1 MKTIKYLLLFLFFY
15 TNALAQTNVSGT
27 ISTDSTWTIAGS
39 PYRVTDNVY
48 LDNGATLTIEPD
60 VIVRF
65 NSGRYLYVYG
75 TLNANSA
82 TFTSYRDSIGG
93 SPSPGDWRS
102 IYINNDGT
110 ANLTNCTVSYG
121 NPNINVYNGT
131 LVFFGG
137 TVKNSSYRN
146 IELRNGT
153 ANIDNS
159 SLYFDNPTS
168 NRYNFYSDGGSS
180 TVDINRTEIYN
191 GQYNVFLSNNGTVT
205 IDSTNIYNTSTLSSS
220 INLDIR
226 SDSVHVT
233 NSDIYESST
242 NIRAYGG
249 DLTLENTDV
258 FNNTPYGTG
267 LLIYSRNSEVI
278 MWGGNNFYS
287 LQKPI
292 IYQAAGNIIYHGT
305 NTISNNTTDA
315 VFMEFSGYNSNYVYR
330 MVLDTV
336 SVPYYF
342 TTDFTVPSNSTLEIA
357 SNNMVKFAQ
366 YRGIFVDGAFKAEAG
381 VGSKI
386 YFTSITDDNIGGDT
400 NGDGATTIPSSNYWD
415 GIIFRASSADS
426 ACVVRRC
433 EIKFTGAYYYNYY
446 YGGAINIFDASPTID
461 NNEVSNSYYGMR
473 IEGAS
478 DPVISNNVIG
488 TSEVVPVAMSI
499 YSNPEFVNNSFSFED
514 NQYDAIG
521 LLGGTLTRDG
531 HLIKRS
537 FTDLPNV
544 TYLLLGTITVPAGN
558 ELIINKGIVIKGY
571 NSGHKLVIEGKLTA
585 DATADSMIVFTSVK
599 DDNFGNPPD
608 TNKDGTISTPAKGN
622 WGGIT
627 FQSTADPTSILNY
640 CRLRFGHN
648 TDYHPSGSPNWGGQ
662 ITIINCH
669 PQISYCDI
677 SDVNYGIVSAVSAK
691 PKIWN
696 NTITNTTYTPIAIS
710 VSSDPDFSG
719 NIFTNAGYTALGLLG
734 EKLGVDG
741 VVKNRDVAGYINI
754 TYVLLNSITV
764 NSGAN
769 LSFEPGT
776 VVKMS
781 QYTSFFIDGGFKAQG
796 TLPDGQIIFTSLKDD
811 NVGNPGDTNGDGNDT
826 APGKGDWSS
835 IVFRGTSDDEYSLI
849 DNCLIKYAGN
859 WYYAYYYGAVVY
871 VNAGSKIQ
879 NSIISDSY
887 YGLVYD
893 GNSTAAAENV
903 VIQNCYWDPIAMS
916 LKSDPTFIN
925 LTFTANGSKGLKIRE
940 GTLSSD
946 AYLKKR
952 DVAGI
957 NNIGY
962 ILDNLTIA
970 TNAVLTI
977 EPGVV
982 IKFNSNQSITVNGA
996 LIANGTSYEKIV
1008 FTSIKDDSRGGDTN
1022 DDGNDTSPA
1031 KGNWRAINFENTSI
1045 DSLNVLKNVDI
1056 RFGGS
1061 YSGQNRGI
1069 ISVEDSKVLI
1079 DSCDISHSSS
1089 AAIGVY
1095 GSAYPVI
1102 SNNNISNIDYTPI
1115 SMSMFSNP
1123 VFINNTTSNIGI
1135 MALGIIPETYATTD
1149 TIPVRNFAGFN
1160 NVTYYYYGT
1169 ATINSGTTITIPAGL
1184 VFKHAYFAVNGAIN
1198 IEGTP
1203 AEKVVFTEL
1212 RDDEYGNPLDTNG
1225 DGSLSSP
1232 SIDYYYN
1239 FDYRLSFGDVSNDT
1253 LSSVDNAIFRYVDM
1267 PVTMNSASPTI
1278 KNSIFDK
1285 NNWGIILNGVSSPI
1299 VENCS
1304 FDNLIYAPFR
1314 ASILSYPDLTSG
1326 NSISGTT
1333 YRAIGIR
1340 GETLVSDYTLT
1351 KRDFAGITNIPY
1363 FIFEDYTIGT
1373 GVILSIDPGIVLK
1386 FNRYVGI
1393 NMKGA
1398 LKAIGGASL
1407 DSSIVFTHIRDDFYG
1422 GDTNADGTQTAPN
1435 LGSSD
1440 GRWDG
1445 ISYADESDDNDCIL
1459 QNVIIRFAWNGA
1471 ITTNSAIPTISYSV
1485 LKNNRYAL
1493 VANGASNPK
1502 INYCDI
1508 YDNQY
1513 YSYDVAVQNP
1523 GGAFIIDAENN
1534 WWGSNTGPTHA
1545 SNPGGTGQSVSNDV
1559 DYDPFLTNGTMNPI
1573 AGDVSL
1579 NGKIQAFDASMILK
1593 HVVNPAGPDA
1603 LNDIQQRVADV
1614 SNNGLIQ
1621 AYDASLVLQYVVDG
1635 IRVFPSEL
1643 QKILANPAAFKNMK
1657 KIIALQKVE
1666 SGQIIISDIKAN
1678 RGDVADIP
1686 VKIENV
1692 EGMTSSQLTLQ
1703 YDRSHVNISSIRTVD
1718 TAENRTFAYYD
1729 DKEKGEIY
1737 IALAGSEVMCS
1748 EGNILLISF
1757 NISEDIRGD
1766 VTSPLVIKKFLANE
1780 TDLTEFAKS
1789 GNIQIT
1795 GTPVSYALSQNYPN
1809 PFNPSTT
1816 IKYQVPED
1824 VHVAISIYNSLG
1836 QLVRTLVNETQSA
1849 GKYEVVWDSTDDNG
1863 IRVSSGVYIYRM
1875 RAGDTFIHTRK
1886 LLFIK

>member
-27 ISTDSTWTIAGS
+27 ISTDSTWTITGS
-39 PYRVTDNVY
+39 PYRVTGDVYIDNEV
-48 LDNGATLTIEPD
+48 TLTVEPS

-65 NSGRYLYVYG
+65 NPGCDLYVYG
-75 TLNANSA
+75 TLNATSV
-82 TFTSYRDSIGG
+82 TFTSHRDSTG
-93 SPSPGDWRS
+93 STPSPGDWRS
-102 IYINNDGT
+102 IQIGSSSYNGVAT
-110 ANLTNCTVSYG
+110 FTNCTVSYG
-121 NPNINVYNGT
+121 YENIYVYNGT
-131 LVFFGG
+131 LNFSGG
-137 TVKNSSYRN
+137 FLKNPSSKN
-146 IELRNGT
+146 IRLRNGIVSI
-153 ANIDNS
+153 NNS
-159 SLYFDNPTS
+159 SLFFDNPTS

-191 GQYNVFLSNNGTVT
+191 GQYNVRLSNAGTVT
-205 IDSTNIYNTSTLSSS
+205 IDSSNIYNTSTLSSS

-233 NSDIYESST
+233 NSDIYESYT
-242 NIRAYGG
+242 NIYAYGG
-249 DLTLENTDV
+249 DLTLENTNIY
-258 FNNTPYGTG
+258 NNTEYGTG

-278 MWGGNNFYS
+278 MWGENNFYS

-292 IYQAAGNIIYHGT
+292 VHKAAGNIIYHGT

-342 TTDFTVPSNSTLEIA
+342 TTDFTVPSNSTLVIA

-386 YFTSITDDNIGGDT
+386 YFTSITDDNVGGDT
-400 NGDGATTIPSSNYWD
+400 NGDGAATSPSSNYWD

-426 ACVVRRC
+426 ASVVRRC

-461 NNEVSNSYYGMR
+461 NNKVSNSYYGMR

-488 TSEVVPVAMSI
+488 VSDLVPVAMSI
-499 YSNPEFVNNSFSFED
+499 FSNPEFVNNSFSDED
-514 NQYDAIG
+514 NTYDAIG
-521 LLGGTLTRDG
+521 LLGGTLTRNG
-531 HLIKRS
+531 LLIKRS
-537 FTDLPNV
+537 FTDVPNV
-544 TYLLLGTITVPAGN
+544 TYLLLGTITVPAGK
-558 ELIINKGIVIKGY
+558 ELTINKGIVIKGY
-571 NSGHKLVIEGKLTA
+571 NSGHKLVIAGKLTA

-599 DDNFGNPPD
+599 DDNFGNPSD

-627 FQSTADPTSILNY
+627 FQSTADPTSILDY
-640 CRLRFGHN
+640 CRLRYGHN
-648 TDYHPSGSPNWGGQ
+648 TDYRPSGSPNWGGQ

-677 SDVNYGIVSAVSAK
+677 SDVNYGIVSAISAK

-696 NTITNTTYTPIAIS
+696 NSITNTTYTPIAIS
-710 VSSDPDFSG
+710 VSSDPDLSG
-719 NIFTNAGYTALGLLG
+719 NTFTNAGYTALGLLG

-781 QYTSFFIDGGFKAQG
+781 QYTSFYIDGGFKAQG
-796 TLPDGQIIFTSLKDD
+796 TLPDGQIVFTSLKDD

-849 DNCLIKYAGN
+849 DNCEIKYAGN

-887 YGLVYD
+887 YGLLYD
-893 GNSTAAAENV
+893 GNSTASAENV

-916 LKSDPTFIN
+916 LKSDPTFVN
-925 LTFTANGSKGLKIRE
+925 LTFSANGTKGIKILE

-957 NNIGY
+957 TNIAY
-962 ILDNLTIA
+962 VLDNLTISA
-970 TNAVLTI
+970 NAVLTI

-982 IKFNSNQSITVNGA
+982 LKLNSSRSITVNGA
-996 LIANGTSYEKIV
+996 LISNGTIDNKIV

-1022 DDGNDTSPA
+1022 DDGNATSPD
-1031 KGNWRAINFENTSI
+1031 KGNWRTIDFQNLSI
-1045 DSLNVLKNVDI
+1045 DSLNVLRNTEIRYGGYSSSNKNGMVRIYDA
-1056 RFGGS
+1056 
-1061 YSGQNRGI
+1061 
-1069 ISVEDSKVLI
+1069 KVVI
-1079 DSCDISHSSS
+1079 DSCDISHSSY
-1089 AAIGVY
+1089 AGIGVY
-1095 GSAYPVI
+1095 GSADPVI
-1102 SNNNISNIDYTPI
+1102 SNNLISNISKTPI

-1123 VFINNTTSNIGI
+1123 TFSNNTASAAYNIGI
-1135 MALGIIPETYATTD
+1135 MALGIVRETYSTTAA
-1149 TIPVRNFAGFN
+1149 IPIRNFAGYN
-1160 NVTYYYYGT
+1160 NITYYLYGT
-1169 ATINSGTTITIPAGL
+1169 VIINSGTTITIPAGV
-1184 VFKHAYFAVNGAIN
+1184 VFKEGELDVNGALIV
-1198 IEGTP
+1198 EGTP
-1203 AEKVVFTEL
+1203 EEKVVFTEIK
-1212 RDDEYGNPLDTNG
+1212 DDDYGNPKDTNG
-1225 DGSLSSP
+1225 DFSATSP
-1232 SIDYYYN
+1232 SIYYYDYYRIQFN
-1239 FDYRLSFGDVSNDT
+1239 DVSNDT
-1253 LSSVDNAIFRYVDM
+1253 LSSINNAIFRFVDRGIQA
-1267 PVTMNSASPTI
+1267 NSASPTI
-1278 KNSIFDK
+1278 RNSTFDT
-1285 NNWGIILNGVSSPI
+1285 NNWGVYLTGVSSPK
-1299 VENCS
+1299 VDSCG
-1304 FDNLIYAPFR
+1304 FDNLVYAPLYT
-1314 ASILSYPDLTSG
+1314 SILSYPSSTIDNSLSG
-1326 NSISGTT
+1326 ST
-1333 YRAIGIR
+1333 YRCIGIIK
-1340 GETLVSDYTLT
+1340 ETLNQDYTLT
-1351 KRDFAGITNIPY
+1351 KRNFAGIDNIPY
-1363 FIFEDYTIGT
+1363 FIYDDYTIGT
-1373 GVILSIDPGIVLK
+1373 GVTLTINPGVVLK
-1386 FNRYVGI
+1386 FNRYTF
-1393 NMKGA
+1393 
-1398 LKAIGGASL
+1398 LKVFHGLQAIGGASL
-1407 DSSIVFTHIRDDFYG
+1407 DSNIVFTHIRDDFYG
-1422 GDTNADGTQTAPN
+1422 GDTNADSTLTLPSV
-1435 LGSSD
+1435 GSSY

-1445 ISYADESDDNDCIL
+1445 IYFENESIDALCNL
-1459 QNVIIRFAWNGA
+1459 QNVIIRYAYYGA
-1471 ITTNSAIPTISYSV
+1471 VITETASPTISYSI
-1485 LKNNRYAL
+1485 LKDNRKGL
-1493 VANGASNPK
+1493 VSNGASNPS
-1502 INYCDI
+1502 INWSDI
-1508 YDNQY
+1508 YDNTVIGVENNGVV
-1513 YSYDVAVQNP
+1513 DPIN
-1523 GGAFIIDAENN
+1523 AENN

-1545 SNPGGTGQSVSNDV
+1545 SNPGGTGQSVSNKV
-1559 DYDPFLTNGTMNPI
+1559 DYDPFLTNGAHNPV

-1593 HVVNPAGPDA
+1593 YVVNPAGPDA

-1621 AYDASLVLQYVVDG
+1621 AHDASFILQHIVG
-1635 IRVFPSEL
+1635 SISVFPSEL
-1643 QKILANPAAFKNMK
+1643 QKILANPAAFKNLK

-1718 TAENRTFAYYD
+1718 AAENRAFAYYD

-1795 GTPVSYALSQNYPN
+1795 GPPVSYSLSQNYPN

-1875 RAGDTFIHTRK
+1875 RAGNTFIHTRK

>member
-1 MKTIKYLLLFLFFY
+1 MKTIKFLLLFLFFY

-27 ISTDSTWTIAGS
+27 ISADSTWTESGS
-39 PYRVTDNVY
+39 PYIVTGNVTIN
-48 LDNGATLTIEPD
+48 NGVTLTVDPD

-75 TLNANSA
+75 ALNANSA
-82 TFTSYRDSIGG
+82 TFTSYRDSTGG
-93 SPSPGDWRS
+93 SPSPGDWRA

-121 NPNINVYNGT
+121 NPNIYVYNGALT
-131 LVFFGG
+131 FSGG

-146 IELRNGT
+146 IQLRNGT
-153 ANIDNS
+153 VNIDNS

-220 INLDIR
+220 INLETR

-233 NSDIYESST
+233 NSDIYESYT
-242 NIRAYGG
+242 NIYAYGG

-258 FNNTPYGTG
+258 YNNTPYGTG

-278 MWGGNNFYS
+278 MWGENNFYS

-292 IYQAAGNIIYHGT
+292 VHNAAGNIIYHGT

-357 SNNMVKFAQ
+357 TNNMVKFAQ

-400 NGDGATTIPSSNYWD
+400 NGDGAATIPSSNYWD

-433 EIKFTGAYYYNYY
+433 EIKFAGYYSYYN
-446 YGGAINIFDASPTID
+446 GGALNIFDASPTID

-488 TSEVVPVAMSI
+488 VSDLVPVAMSI
-499 YSNPEFVNNSFSFED
+499 FSNPEFVNNSFSDED
-514 NQYDAIG
+514 NTYDAIG

-537 FTDLPNV
+537 FTDVPNV
-544 TYLLLGTITVPAGN
+544 TYLLLGTITVPEG
-558 ELIINKGIVIKGY
+558 LDLTIDKGIVIKGY
-571 NSGHKLVIEGKLTA
+571 NSGHKLVIAGKLTA

-599 DDNFGNPPD
+599 DDNFGNPQD

-627 FQSTADPTSILNY
+627 LQSTADSTSILDY
-640 CRLRFGHN
+640 CRLRYGHN

-677 SDVNYGIVSAVSAK
+677 SDVNYGIVSAISAK

-696 NTITNTTYTPIAIS
+696 NTITNTTYAPIAIS

-719 NIFTNAGYTALGLLG
+719 NTFTNAGYTALGLLG

-741 VVKNRDVAGYINI
+741 VVKNRDVAGFINI

-781 QYTSFFIDGGFKAQG
+781 QYTSFIIDGGFRAQG
-796 TLPDGQIIFTSLKDD
+796 TLPDRQIVFTSLKDD

-849 DNCLIKYAGN
+849 DYCEIKYSGN

-879 NSIISDSY
+879 NSTISDSY

-893 GNSTAAAENV
+893 GTSTAVAENV

-916 LKSDPTFIN
+916 LKSDPTFTNI
-925 LTFTANGSKGLKIRE
+925 TFTANGSQGLKIRE

-962 ILDNLTIA
+962 ILDNLTIDA
-970 TNAVLTI
+970 NAVLTI

-982 IKFNSNQSITVNGA
+982 IKFNSGNYITVNGA
-996 LIANGTSYEKIV
+996 LIANGTSGENIV

-1022 DDGNDTSPA
+1022 NDGNTSTPA
-1031 KGNWRAINFENTSI
+1031 KGNWRAIIFKDTSI

-1056 RFGGS
+1056 RFGGN

-1069 ISVEDSKVLI
+1069 ISVENSKTLI

-1089 AAIGVY
+1089 AGIGVY

-1135 MALGIIPETYATTD
+1135 MALGIIPETYATTAA
-1149 TIPVRNFAGFN
+1149 IPIRNFAGFN
-1160 NVTYYYYGT
+1160 NITYYYYGT
-1169 ATINSGTTITIPAGL
+1169 ATINSGTTITIPAGM
-1184 VFKHAYFAVNGAIN
+1184 VFKHARFDVNGAVKIN
-1198 IEGTP
+1198 GTP

-1239 FDYRLSFGDVSNDT
+1239 YDYRILFNDVSNDT
-1253 LSSVDNAIFRYVDM
+1253 LSSVNNAVFRYVDR
-1267 PVTMNSASPTI
+1267 PVVLSSASPTI
-1278 KNSIFDK
+1278 RNSVFDK
-1285 NNWGIILNGVSSPI
+1285 NNWGIILDGVSYP
-1299 VENCS
+1299 VVKNCS
-1304 FDNLIYAPFR
+1304 FDNLTYAPFKS
-1314 ASILSYPDLTSG
+1314 SILSYPDSTAG
-1326 NSISGTT
+1326 NSMSGTT
-1333 YRAIGIR
+1333 YRALGIK
-1340 GETLVSDYTLT
+1340 GETLVSDYTIT
-1351 KRDFAGITNIPY
+1351 KRNFAGITNIPY
-1363 FIFEDYTIGT
+1363 FISEDYTVGS
-1373 GVILSIDPGIVLK
+1373 GVILSIESGIVLK
-1386 FNRYVGI
+1386 FYRNVAI
-1393 NMKGA
+1393 NVRGA
-1398 LKAIGGASL
+1398 LKAIAGASL
-1407 DSSIVFTHIRDDFYG
+1407 DSTIVFTHIYDDFYG
-1422 GDTNADGTQTAPN
+1422 GDTNADSTQTASS
-1435 LGSSD
+1435 LGSSY

-1459 QNVIIRFAWNGA
+1459 QNVIIRYAWNGA
-1471 ITTNSAIPTISYSV
+1471 ITTNSASPVISYSAI
-1485 LKNNRYAL
+1485 KDNRYAL
-1493 VANGASNPK
+1493 VANGASDPS

-1513 YSYDVAVQNP
+1513 YSYDVAVQNN
-1523 GGAFIIDAENN
+1523 GGAFIINAENN

-1545 SNPGGTGQSVSNDV
+1545 NNPGGTGQSVSNNV
-1559 DYDPFLTNGTMNPI
+1559 DYDPFLTNGATNPI

-1579 NGKIQAFDASMILK
+1579 NGKIQAFDGSMILK

-1614 SNNGLIQ
+1614 SNNELIQ

-1635 IRVFPSEL
+1635 IRVFPAEL

-1657 KIIALQKVE
+1657 KIIALQKVQ
-1666 SGQIIISDIKAN
+1666 SGRIFIPDIEAN
-1678 RGDVADIP
+1678 RGDAVDIP

-1692 EGMTSSQLTLQ
+1692 NGMTSSQLTLQ
-1703 YDRSHVNISSIRTVD
+1703 YNNSHIDISSIRTVD
-1718 TAENRTFAYYD
+1718 AADNRALAFFD
-1729 DKEKGEIY
+1729 DKEKGELHV
-1737 IALAGSEVMCS
+1737 AFAGKDVIESK
-1748 EGNILLISF
+1748 GNILVISMR
-1757 NISEDIRGD
+1757 ISDEIRGG
-1766 VTSPLVIKKFLANE
+1766 VTSPLNIKQFLANE

-1795 GTPVSYALSQNYPN
+1795 GLPASYSLSQNYPN
-1809 PFNPSTT
+1809 PFNPFTT
-1816 IKYQVPED
+1816 IKYQIPED

-1836 QLVRTLVNETQSA
+1836 QLVRTLVNEAQSA
-1849 GKYEVVWDSTDDNG
+1849 GEYEVVWDGTDNNG
-1863 IRVSSGVYIYRM
+1863 LRVSSGVYIYLM
-1875 RAGDTFIHTRK
+1875 RAGDTFKQTKK
-1886 LLFIK
+1886 LLLIK